1 MSNQDL
7 TKESAIPSGRP
18 KIEIEQSELIEL
30 MNFYPTLEETACW
43 FNTSSDTIERRVK
56 NNWNMTFAEFRKR
69 FSGKTRL
76 LIKRKAISMALEEN
90 NEKMLL
96 YCLRTMTDLDD
107 RQKNE
112 ELADSNK
119 NVIRL
124 CYSEMG
130 L

>member
-1 MSNQDL
+1 MQQIDENQL
-7 TKESAIPSGRP
+7 LNILS
-18 KIEIEQSELIEL
+18 
-30 MNFYPTLEETACW
+30 FYPTLDEAACW
-43 FNTSSDTIERRVK
+43 FSCSPDTIERKVK
-56 NNWNMTFAEFRKR
+56 EYWGTTFKEARER

-76 LIKRKAISMALEEN
+76 LLKRKAISKALEED

-107 RQKNE
+107 RQITSKNVE
-112 ELADSNK
+112 AQ

-124 CYSEMG
+124 AYFEKD